1 DPDRAAPTR
10 ESPRPGSRLSRTRI
24 STCEF
29 GAPRGSGDSEQ
40 LSVLGQF
47 GIGAGG
53 QIEAAGTAFA
63 GLELRDRHVHPPSAC
78 ISVLRR
84 LDPAD
89 PFPAG
94 HRRQALPHVLEI
106 TGL

>member
-1 DPDRAAPTR
+1 GPRRSGRRVLAAVRHGGGCFGYRRRTDPDRAAPTR
-10 ESPRPGSRLSRTRI
+10 ESPRPGNRLSRTRI

-78 ISVLRR
+78 ISV
-84 LDPAD
+84 
-89 PFPAG
+89 
-94 HRRQALPHVLEI
+94 
-106 TGL
+106 